1 MCCGQAALFHCFSVH
16 PIPTPA
22 MIPSIHPPQSVG
34 KRALTILLVK
44 PKARLG
50 TIHALQRFQ
59 LMEPIELGYIA
70 AVVPSQHRVEV
81 LDLRFFRNP
90 TAALTRRI
98 KELAPDIIGFTGYS
112 HEASMVKA
120 LATSARQA
128 APRALIVVGGHH
140 ASVAADDYNIPA
152 IDRIVRGE
160 GCLPFK
166 AIVAAVER
174 GEKPGDIEGVLHT
187 GDDFDPAAMQ
197 GWPRFPDPTELPTPR
212 HDLWDHSNYRCVWA
226 CEEARPWLPLFPK
239 VSMVRSSFGC
249 RMKCTFCI
257 VPKLCGGQHRHRSAD
272 EVAEEIAAL
281 PTEHV
286 YFCDDENFIDA
297 DFAMELAEAIGRRG
311 IRKRYFAWTRA
322 TTVNRHPEVFAAWRK
337 LGLDAAFLGFE
348 FPTDEQLKTVK
359 KGSTVAENAK
369 AHHALRDAGVAVH
382 AAFMLMPECTR
393 EEFATLRDY
402 VRDMPPAQC
411 SITVCT
417 PSPGTDDYAAM
428 ESRIWVENPHDLHDC
443 MHPLTPTRLP
453 LKEFCDLYAGVI
465 EEAGA
470 RNPRRVARQPI
481 PLADMARSAVATLR
495 YARAFRNLYQDYP
508 KELW

>member
-1 MCCGQAALFHCFSVH
+1 MSDNT
-16 PIPTPA
+16 PTPRA
-22 MIPSIHPPQSVG
+22 

-59 LMEPIELGYIA
+59 LMEPIELGYVA
-70 AVVPSQHRVEV
+70 AVVPREHRVEV

-90 TAALTRRI
+90 MASLCRRI
-98 KELAPDIIGFTGYS
+98 KDVKPDIIGFTGYS
-112 HEASMVKA
+112 HEASMVKT
-120 LATSARQA
+120 LAGAARQA
-128 APRALIVVGGHH
+128 APHAIIVVGGHH
-140 ASVAADDYNIPA
+140 ASVAATDYNIPA
-152 IDRIVRGE
+152 IDLIVRGE
-160 GCLPFK
+160 GCLPFR
-166 AIVAAVER
+166 AIVNAVAR
-174 GEKPGDIEGVLHT
+174 GEKPEGIEGVVLT
-187 GDDFDPAAMQ
+187 GDGFNPADTQ

-212 HDLWDHSNYRCVWA
+212 HDLWDHRNYKCVWT
-226 CEEARPWLPLFPK
+226 CEDAQPWQGLFPT

-286 YFCDDENFIDA
+286 YFCDDENFIDP
-297 DFAMELAEAIGRRG
+297 DFAMELAEAIARRG
-311 IRKRYFAWTRA
+311 IHKHYFAWTRA
-322 TTVNRHPEVFAAWRK
+322 TTVNRHPEIFTAWRK

-348 FPTDEQLKTVK
+348 FPTDAQLRTVK

-369 AHHALRDAGVAVH
+369 AHTALRDAGVAVH
-382 AAFMLMPECTR
+382 AAFMLMPECTH

-402 VRDMPPAQC
+402 VREMPPAQC

-417 PSPGTDDYAAM
+417 PSPGTDDYEAM
-428 ESRIWVENPHDLHDC
+428 ESRIWVDNPHDLHDC

-453 LKEFCDLYAGVI
+453 LKEFCDLYARQL

-470 RNPRRVARQPI
+470 KNPRRVVRRPI
-481 PLADMARSAVATLR
+481 PFGDMARSALATSR
-495 YARAFRNLYQDYP
+495 YARAFRNLYRDYP
-508 KELW
+508 SDLWH